1 MRRNRSLPP
10 CRSWPVGRS
19 WSVLLSIPVA
29 AAIVLTLS
37 APGPAHAQEPVVNV
51 DQLPCLPQGEHGVVG
66 ARVANEV
73 PGTEVRLYFRR
84 LHSVVE
90 DFYWVEMEPAGA
102 GEYWVV
108 LPAPTD
114 DETVRRNLRR
124 SRDRERI
131 PEEEDYP
138 WAAWWLVK
146 DTSTDRNPNGD
157 LDDDEIRE
165 RASVGKQH
173 PRDWMRGMDPAA
185 LEDWLRRQRYEPAEY
200 YAAVV
205 APGGTLLARSPVL
218 VAPVTDDCDMELD
231 LRQQGMA
238 ENLVIGETAV
248 WQEEE
253 GEVFHWRCDG
263 IVSRV
268 DFAGI
273 LRVDRTC
280 RVCVVAWWKKKS
292 FFIPATVGSIGI
304 GGVVIDD
311 DDEPSPSPSEP

>member
-1 MRRNRSLPP
+1 MRRKRLRSSYW
-10 CRSWPVGRS
+10 SWTVGWS
-19 WSVLLSIPVA
+19 WSVLLSAPVTVA
-29 AAIVLTLS
+29 VLLTLGW
-37 APGPAHAQEPVVNV
+37 PGPAHAQEPVVNV

-114 DETVRRNLRR
+114 DETVRHDLRR
-124 SRDRERI
+124 SRDRERT
-131 PEEEDYP
+131 PEEVDYP

-146 DTSTDRNPNGD
+146 DTSTDRDPNGD
-157 LDDDEIRE
+157 LDDEEIRD
-165 RASVGKQH
+165 RASVGKQQA
-173 PRDWMRGMDPAA
+173 RDWMRAMDLAT
-185 LEDWLRRQRYEPAEY
+185 LEDWLRRQTYEPTEY

-205 APGGTLLARSPVL
+205 APGGTVLARSPIL
-218 VAPVTDDCDMELD
+218 ATPVTDDCEVELG
-231 LRQQGMA
+231 LQQQGMA
-238 ENLVIGETAV
+238 DNLVIGETAV

-253 GEVFHWRCDG
+253 GEVFHWLCDG

-280 RVCVVAWWKKKS
+280 RVCVVAWWKKS
-292 FFIPATVGSIGI
+292 SLLIPTTVGSIGI
-304 GGVVIDD
+304 GGIVIDD
-311 DDEPSPSPSEP
+311 DDEPSPSPSVP